1 MYIGHVGPALA
12 AKRVRT
18 GVGLLALLIATYTP
32 DWVDTGM
39 CLAGTFDSREMLS
52 HSIPAIIVFAALG
65 FAIYALATR
74 DWRGALVVAGVIV
87 SHMFLD
93 WITGH
98 KPTWPGGPVIGFGL
112 YDHPIADFFAEGAT
126 IFAGVM
132 IYRRTLPDRL
142 RPWRDAAIM
151 IGALLVLQL
160 GIDVGHFLFE
170 TLPKC

>member
-74 DWRGALVVAGVIV
+74 D
-87 SHMFLD
+87 
-93 WITGH
+93 
-98 KPTWPGGPVIGFGL
+98 
-112 YDHPIADFFAEGAT
+112 
-126 IFAGVM
+126 
-132 IYRRTLPDRL
+132 
-142 RPWRDAAIM
+142 
-151 IGALLVLQL
+151 
-160 GIDVGHFLFE
+160 
-170 TLPKC
+170 